1 PVSRELSEQI
11 LVPFPVQSAL
21 SGLMKPAERVWYR
34 RTFEV
39 PEEWA
44 GKRVLLHF
52 GAVNWESTVWV
63 NGKKLGTHRGGYDGF
78 SFDITGHLKKNGPQ
92 ELIVGVWNPIDGG
105 TEPRGKQV
113 KKPSGIFYTAS
124 TGIWQTIWLEPVPEA
139 HIGSLKI
146 VPDVDSRTVRI
157 TVEGCN
163 TKPAIEARVFA
174 IERVEPGHRS
184 SVLPC

>member
-1 PVSRELSEQI
+1 MTAAEIGDLYRRRWHAELDLRSVKVTLGMDVLRCQSPQMVRKEWKNLNGLWQLSFAKEGEEPPVGRELSEQI

-21 SGLMKPAERVWYR
+21 SGVMKPAERVWYR

-92 ELIVGVWNPIDGG
+92 ELIVGVWNPID
-105 TEPRGKQV
+105 
-113 KKPSGIFYTAS
+113 SGDYVVS
-124 TGIWQTIWLEPVPEA
+124 
-139 HIGSLKI
+139 
-146 VPDVDSRTVRI
+146 DS
-157 TVEGCN
+157 
-163 TKPAIEARVFA
+163 
-174 IERVEPGHRS
+174 S
-184 SVLPC
+184 